1 MPSVCFSEYREALQ
15 CLHFSL
21 LRCEPDIA
29 SLQVIATHLGP
40 VRTFME
46 VTCYI
51 APRRVTPTPRG
62 SHTRTTDRKTE
73 QSPSVYPTDVATK
86 NSGYTTETTHT
97 STRQL
102 GSGHGVSDTS
112 NPVTTPVDG
121 TKRELR
127 TDTKQSDTNTDGM
140 VDNLALTDGVNS
152 AAGIRHCMLVYL
164 GALMSVITMRWFFL

>member
-1 MPSVCFSEYREALQ
+1 MPSVCFSEYKEALQ

-46 VTCYI
+46 DTCYI
-51 APRRVTPTPRG
+51 APRRITPTSRG
-62 SHTRTTDRKTE
+62 SPTSTTE
-73 QSPSVYPTDVATK
+73 PSINPTLATDVATE
-86 NSGYTTETTHT
+86 NSSYTTETTHT

-102 GSGHGVSDTS
+102 GRAHRVSDTS

-121 TKRELR
+121 TKREQR

-152 AAGIRHCMLVYL
+152 AAGIHHCVLVHS
-164 GALMSVITMRWFFL
+164 GALMSVITMRWFLR

>member
-1 MPSVCFSEYREALQ
+1 MPSVCFSEYKEALQ

-29 SLQVIATHLGP
+29 SLQLIATHLGP

-62 SHTRTTDRKTE
+62 SQTSTTDRKTE
-73 QSPSVYPTDVATK
+73 QSPSVYPTDVAPK
-86 NSGYTTETTHT
+86 KIGYTTETTHT

-112 NPVTTPVDG
+112 NPVTTPVDDA
-121 TKRELR
+121 KPLR
-127 TDTKQSDTNTDGM
+127 TNTKQIDTNTDGSTG
-140 VDNLALTDGVNS
+140 NLALTDGVN
-152 AAGIRHCMLVYL
+152 AASGIRHCVLVHL